1 MAGSLAFND
10 GLKNGHPIL
19 LEPIMDMEVIVPEEF
34 MGQIIGDLSS
44 RRAKI
49 IALGQRLNLRTI
61 RAHVPLSE
69 VFNYATITRSLTQGR
84 ASYTMEPSFYSEVP
98 AHVAEKVVSGSVN
111 ANARKTF

>member
-1 MAGSLAFND
+1 MAGSIAFQEGMKKAN
-10 GLKNGHPIL
+10 PVL
-19 LEPIMDMEVIVPEEF
+19 LEPIMDIEVVVPEEF

-61 RAHVPLSE
+61 PAHVPLSE
-69 VFNYATITRSLTQGR
+69 VFNYATVTRSLTQGR

-98 AHVAEKVVSGSVN
+98 AHVAEKIILGASN
-111 ANARKTF
+111 TKTRKTF